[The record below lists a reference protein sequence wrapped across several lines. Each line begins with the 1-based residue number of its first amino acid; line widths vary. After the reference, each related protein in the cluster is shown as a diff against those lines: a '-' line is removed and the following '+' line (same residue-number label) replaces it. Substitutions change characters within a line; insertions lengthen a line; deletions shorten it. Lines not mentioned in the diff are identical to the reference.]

1 MVTEE
6 EAKLLAL
13 HSERDIATTDI
24 LANSLTETT
33 ITDRTTSP
41 LSTEEEEEEVCA
53 TTTRRENVHVVLR
66 VVSLTERMML
76 QEDSV
81 VTTVHLVLVCVTPI
95 RTVTATTV
103 TPASSI
109 TLTRKVPVS

>member
-1 MVTEE
+1 MVVE

-13 HSERDIATTDI
+13 HSERETAPTDI

-33 ITDRTTSP
+33 TADRTTSL
-41 LSTEEEEEEVCA
+41 LSEAEEEEVCVS
-53 TTTRRENVHVVLR
+53 TMRRENVHVVLR
-66 VVSLTERMML
+66 VVFLMERMML

-81 VTTVHLVLVCVTPI
+81 DTTVHLVLECVTPI
-95 RTVTATTV
+95 KTVTASMV

-109 TLTRKVPVS
+109 TSMHKVSER